1 MFSRQE
7 NAIVLRIIHE
17 EFEAIRDKGNIQLYM
32 NTSQIINV
40 FDKKSRNCFSAATYC
55 HPTATT
61 FCPKIRR
68 FGKLVA
74 VWQ

>member
-1 MFSRQE
+1 MKWTSESAFSWAENGVFLQGKQYFPSQKTMFSRQE

-40 FDKKSRNCFSAATYC
+40 FDKK
-55 HPTATT
+55 
-61 FCPKIRR
+61 I
-68 FGKLVA
+68 
-74 VWQ
+74 